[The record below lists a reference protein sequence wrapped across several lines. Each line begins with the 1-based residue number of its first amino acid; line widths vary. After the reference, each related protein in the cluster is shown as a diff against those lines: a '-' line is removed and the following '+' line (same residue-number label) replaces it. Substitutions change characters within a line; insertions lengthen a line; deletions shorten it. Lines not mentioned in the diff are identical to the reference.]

1 MICRFFLPVF
11 VSKHFRSFEIAFLV
25 YSITIKQQ
33 KKTTRLCDTSPCQWL
48 RESSSILS
56 DFACYI
62 FIYNRRRYTAYLNFT
77 LTIKARVLFTSS
89 SFRTNSIYAGSIAW
103 LCSRATSNTTLT
115 PFGPLQINMGRCQV
129 AYSKKLNNNN
139 NNNNNNNKNNRNS
152 NNKNRRLKLI
162 LNSKLVLTPPPRDY
176 NLKIIPTKFNNGI
189 HTPFSNCSNNDDNI
203 V

>member
-1 MICRFFLPVF
+1 MICRFFFPVF

-25 YSITIKQQ
+25 YLITIKQQ
-33 KKTTRLCDTSPCQWL
+33 KKTTTLCDTSPCQWL

-62 FIYNRRRYTAYLNFT
+62 FIYNRRRYIAYLNFT
-77 LTIKARVLFTSS
+77 LTIKTRVLFTSS

-129 AYSKKLNNNN
+129 AYSKKLNNNIIIIIITIIIITEIVIT
-139 NNNNNNNKNNRNS
+139 RIDAS
-152 NNKNRRLKLI
+152 SWFWTQSLSLLRLPGIITWKSYRQSLTMAYILHFLI
-162 LNSKLVLTPPPRDY
+162 AVIMMT
-176 NLKIIPTKFNNGI
+176 I
-189 HTPFSNCSNNDDNI
+189 
-203 V
+203 